1 MSLIENLGTP
11 QQQWIGADGE
21 ISAPL
26 FRRSF
31 KTSGPVERASLSICG
46 LGYHEAWI
54 NGERVGDHVLDPA
67 QTDYEE
73 RVFFVRHEVT
83 ELFCG
88 GLRSS
93 FWR

>member
-1 MSLIENLGTP
+1 MSLIENLETP
-11 QQQWIGADGE
+11 QQQWIGAGCE
-21 ISAPL
+21 IPAPL
-26 FRRSF
+26 FRRVF
-31 KTSGPVERASLSICG
+31 QVAGLVERASLSICG

-83 ELFCG
+83 EMIRVGFY
-88 GLRSS
+88 
-93 FWR
+93 WR